1 MQEYPSPRIV
11 ISKCIEFE
19 ACRWNGLKISS
30 GVVKLLK
37 PFVEFVPV
45 CPESEIGLGVPREPI
60 RIVKAGDD
68 LRLIQ
73 SETELDCTEKMEK
86 FAADFLGSVGK
97 VDGFVLK
104 ERSPSCGMHN
114 VKVYPRMGKVA
125 PINSKNAG
133 FFGRAV
139 EERFSDLPIENEGRL
154 RNFDIREHFLTQIFS
169 LARLRRVMES
179 GKMKD
184 LVEFHTRHKLLLMAY
199 SQKELK
205 VLGNLVAN
213 RNGKEIEDVMAEYQ
227 KHFRAAIR
235 KPPGPGPVENVL
247 LHALGYF
254 KEGVSPREKAFFLD
268 SIEGYRDHRH
278 PLGVP
283 VAIIRSWIVRFDEPY
298 LSRQAFFDPYP
309 PDLIEVSDS
318 GKGREIGR

>member
-1 MQEYPSPRIV
+1 
-11 ISKCIEFE
+11 
-19 ACRWNGLKISS
+19 
-30 GVVKLLK
+30 
-37 PFVEFVPV
+37 
-45 CPESEIGLGVPREPI
+45 
-60 RIVKAGDD
+60 
-68 LRLIQ
+68 
-73 SETELDCTEKMEK
+73 
-86 FAADFLGSVGK
+86 
-97 VDGFVLK
+97 
-104 ERSPSCGMHN
+104 MHN

-139 EERFSDLPIENEGRL
+139 AEKFFDLPREDEGRL

-169 LARLRRVMES
+169 LARLRQVMES

-213 RNGKEIEDVMAEYQ
+213 RDGKEIEELMAEYQ
-227 KHFRAAIR
+227 NHFRAAIR

-254 KEGVSPREKAFFLD
+254 KEGVSPREKEFFLD

-298 LSRQAFFDPYP
+298 LAGQAFFDPYP